1 LAAKGVPLFRRKSGW
16 ILLPALALALALAF
30 PALSWAA
37 ARSTSPRPRPVLPP
51 KSATTEKGDS
61 TPVNVAGYPG
71 TIQLACIGD
80 SITAGVGAGNDTK
93 YTARL
98 SAALGAKWEVH
109 NFGVSAATVL
119 KKGNKPYD
127 KLAEF
132 TKAIELKPDVVMIM
146 LGTND
151 SKPGN
156 WKNKDEFAAD
166 YKDMIAQ
173 FQKANPKVRIY
184 CCLPIPAYPGKWGI
198 NDETIKGQIVPLVR
212 KVAKDTQTDVIDL
225 YTPMIG
231 KGEFVPDTVHP
242 NGDGHA
248 VMAKAIFKALIGTD
262 MSETAKDSGK

>member
-1 LAAKGVPLFRRKSGW
+1 MFRRKSGW
-16 ILLPALALALALAF
+16 ILLLVLAIAC
-30 PALSWAA
+30 PVLSWAA
-37 ARSTSPRPRPVLPP
+37 ATSTAPRTRPVLSP
-51 KSATTEKGDS
+51 KSATTGKGDS
-61 TPVNVAGYPG
+61 TPVNVADYPG
-71 TIQLACIGD
+71 VIQLACIGD

-93 YTARL
+93 YPARL

-109 NFGVSAATVL
+109 NFGVSAATML

-132 TKAIELKPDVVMIM
+132 TKAIDLKPDVVTIM

-151 SKPGN
+151 SKPDN
-156 WKNKDEFAAD
+156 WKNKDEFAPD

-173 FQKANPKVRIY
+173 FKKANPKVRIY

-198 NDETIKGQIVPLVR
+198 NDATIKGEIVPLVR
-212 KVAKDTQTDVIDL
+212 KVAKDTESDVIDL

-231 KGEFVPDTVHP
+231 KGEFVPDSVHP

-248 VMAKAIFKALIGTD
+248 VMAKAIFKALTGKD
-262 MSETAKDSGK
+262 MPETAKDSGK